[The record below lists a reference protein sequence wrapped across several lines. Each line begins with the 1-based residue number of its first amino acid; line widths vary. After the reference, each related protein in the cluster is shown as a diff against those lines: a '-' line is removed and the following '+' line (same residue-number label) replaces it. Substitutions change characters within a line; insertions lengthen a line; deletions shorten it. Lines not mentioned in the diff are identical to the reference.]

1 MIVLKLTGV
10 FEIRVHFRMII
21 LQQEQMLLNY
31 TFCFVFKYFQ
41 KREMYLEPSQT
52 FKMKPF
58 VKIADGLMALTIFI
72 KSPILHVRL
81 GCKNT
86 TKSFRKATVSSTFL
100 VLTTISLN
108 IFSFYKFI
116 FSQYLKMIFK
126 FCCKDFYF
134 YSNRYSHKYIRKYT
148 NF

>member
-10 FEIRVHFRMII
+10 FKIRVHFRMII

>member
-1 MIVLKLTGV
+1 
-10 FEIRVHFRMII
+10 
-21 LQQEQMLLNY
+21 
-31 TFCFVFKYFQ
+31 
-41 KREMYLEPSQT
+41 MYLEPSQT

-58 VKIADGLMALTIFI
+58 VKIANGLMALTIFI
-72 KSPILHVRL
+72 KSPILDVRL
-81 GCKNT
+81 GCKNA
-86 TKSFRKATVSSTFL
+86 TKSFKKATVSSTFL

-116 FSQYLKMIFK
+116 FFQYLKMIFK

-148 NF
+148 NFQLRPKWNNGVWWFEKKSSSFQYEESWTCSMFSY

>member
-1 MIVLKLTGV
+1 
-10 FEIRVHFRMII
+10 
-21 LQQEQMLLNY
+21 
-31 TFCFVFKYFQ
+31 
-41 KREMYLEPSQT
+41 MYLEPSQT

-58 VKIADGLMALTIFI
+58 VRIADGLMALTIFI
-72 KSPILHVRL
+72 KSPILDVRL
-81 GCKNT
+81 GCKNA
-86 TKSFRKATVSSTFL
+86 TKSFKKATVSSTFL

-126 FCCKDFYF
+126 FCCKNFYF